1 MELENDTECCPALR
15 AEPLGASIAGVI
27 LGKAGLKLWRLE
39 N

>member
-15 AEPLGASIAGVI
+15 AEPLGASTSGVI
-27 LGKAGLKLWRLE
+27 LGKARLKLWRLE